1 MSDSSG
7 VILQTLDSSFFV
19 APPKTHPGNVYVVA
33 YKDGTTK
40 SFSGA
45 PAARDRFGSR
55 FCYVVDTAEQHATGE
70 CTVPSSVGAYWFNVE
85 MNATWKVTDPE
96 AVVRAKLANANEAV
110 LGWLRDE
117 LWQISRG
124 FAPEGAA
131 KAEAAARS
139 ALSGG
144 RQLSLGITLLSSA
157 TRFRADARLA
167 EGRVELDKDSLQ
179 GELAQR
185 RYDRLRQRLDGSDEA
200 AVLEHLHQH
209 PEDTGTVLAW
219 ISAGRQRNQE
229 LHHSLLKE
237 MLDRGLITD
246 ADAQP
251 LRDAVLGGNP
261 LAQLPPPGPR
271 PVASSRPSL
280 SLPSGVSLPAGVPST
295 GAPSAQAP
303 GSGNATGDAA
313 VAAQP
318 APPSKANAPDSST
331 GADRGNS
338 PGTVKAWR
346 PLKKNSTQGRQ

>member
-7 VILQTLDSSFFV
+7 VILQTLDSSVFT

-33 YKDGTTK
+33 YRDGTTK

-45 PAARDRFGSR
+45 PAVRDRLGSQ

-70 CTVPSSVGAYWFNVE
+70 CTVPSSVDAYWFTVE

-96 AVVRAKLANANEAV
+96 AVVRAKLANGNEAV

-124 FAPEGAA
+124 FAPEAA
-131 KAEAAARS
+131 ANAEAAARS

-144 RQLSLGITLLSSA
+144 CQLSPGITLLSCA
-157 TRFRADARLA
+157 TRFRADTRLA

-179 GELAQR
+179 GQLTQR
-185 RYDRLRQRLDGSDEA
+185 RYDRLKQRLDGSDEA
-200 AVLEHLHQH
+200 AILEHLHQH
-209 PEDTGTVLAW
+209 PEDTGTVLALM
-219 ISAGRQRNQE
+219 SAGRQRNQE

-251 LRDAVLGGNP
+251 LRDAVLGGNALGRVP
-261 LAQLPPPGPR
+261 SPGPR
-271 PVASSRPSL
+271 TVASSRPTL
-280 SLPSGVSLPAGVPST
+280 SLPSGVSLPAGAPST
-295 GAPSAQAP
+295 GSPAAQAP
-303 GSGNATGDAA
+303 GGTNVTGDAA
-313 VAAQP
+313 VAGQSAP
-318 APPSKANAPDSST
+318 APQANALDSSA
-331 GADRGNS
+331 GADGGNS
-338 PGTVKAWR
+338 PGGVKAWKQ
-346 PLKKNSTQGRQ
+346 LKKNTTQGRQ